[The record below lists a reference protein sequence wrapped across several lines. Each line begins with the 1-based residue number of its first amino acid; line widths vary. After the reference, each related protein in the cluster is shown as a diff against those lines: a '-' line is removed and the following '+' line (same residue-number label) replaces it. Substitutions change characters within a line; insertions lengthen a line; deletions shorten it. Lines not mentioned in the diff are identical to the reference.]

1 MGLPSGRLRHL
12 AGTIAALTALTI
24 PGALWAKGGGHE
36 LLTEAAQIGAPGGP
50 LQLLHGWNAL
60 LDGWKALDML
70 AIFALA
76 AGLGAVIAYHPR
88 TRRKASTI
96 EELEQPKT
104 FTMYGLIGALIA
116 IIVQAVPAMSLVIF
130 AIGGLMRF
138 RTNVGPAKDTGRVI
152 LTAVV
157 GVCCGLKL
165 MLVAVL
171 ATACGWILLFIVER
185 ANIGELVIRGL
196 AADSIGR
203 AADAYRRV
211 LVQAGCRVVGERKKL
226 IAGQVTFVFES
237 SAVLDRESFE
247 RVALASVPAEVRG
260 TVDWDIS

>member
-1 MGLPSGRLRHL
+1 LRLTL
-12 AGTIAALTALTI
+12 AAVAVLV
-24 PGALWAKGGGHE
+24 GAPAWAKGGHPILEPSGP
-36 LLTEAAQIGAPGGP
+36 GAEGSPSGP
-50 LQLLHGWNAL
+50 LEMMHGWAGV

-70 AIFALA
+70 GVFVLA
-76 AGLGAVIAYHPR
+76 AALGAIIAYHPH

-104 FTMYGLIGALIA
+104 FVMYALVGALIA

-171 ATACGWILLFIVER
+171 ATAFGWLLLYFLER
-185 ANIGELVIRGL
+185 PTFGELVVHGL
-196 AADSIGR
+196 DHQALGN
-203 AADAYRRV
+203 AADAYRRM
-211 LVQAGCRVVGERKKL
+211 LTGAGCRILGERKRLLKGQ
-226 IAGQVTFVFES
+226 IAFVFR
-237 SAVLDRESFE
+237 APLALDRERFE
-247 RVALASVPAEVRG
+247 QVALATVPPEVRG
-260 TVDWDIS
+260 IVDWDLS

>member
-1 MGLPSGRLRHL
+1 MGLANGRLRRVVGTVAAL
-12 AGTIAALTALTI
+12 AGMAMPATVL
-24 PGALWAKGGGHE
+24 AKGGHE
-36 LLTEAAQIGAPGGP
+36 LLTDAAPVVALGGP

-60 LDGWKALDML
+60 LDGWRALDML
-70 AIFALA
+70 AIFVLA
-76 AGLGAVIAYHPR
+76 AGLGAAIAYHPR
-88 TRRKASTI
+88 TRRKATTI

-104 FTMYGLIGALIA
+104 FIMYALVGALIA

-171 ATACGWILLFIVER
+171 ATAFGWILLFFLER
-185 ANIGELVIRGL
+185 AIIGELVVRGV
-196 AADSIGR
+196 APDAVGR
-203 AADAYRRV
+203 AADAYRR
-211 LVQAGCRVVGERKKL
+211 LLLQSGCRVLGERKKL
-226 IAGQVTFVFES
+226 IGGQVTFVFQAPAKLE
-237 SAVLDRESFE
+237 REIFE
-247 RVALASVPAEVRG
+247 KEALAVVPADLRG

>member
-1 MGLPSGRLRHL
+1 MRKPSLRLRAVVGAFAVL
-12 AGTIAALTALTI
+12 AIAAPA
-24 PGALWAKGGGHE
+24 WAQGGHDV
-36 LLTEAAQIGAPGGP
+36 LTSAASPGSGAGP
-50 LQLLHGWNAL
+50 LDLLRGWDGL
-60 LDGWKALDML
+60 LEGWKALDMIGVFL
-70 AIFALA
+70 LA
-76 AGLGAVIAYHPR
+76 AALGAVIAYHPR
-88 TRRKASTI
+88 TRQKASTV

-104 FTMYGLIGALIA
+104 FIMYALVGAVIS

-165 MLVAVL
+165 VLVAVL
-171 ATACGWILLFIVER
+171 ATAFGWVVLHFLER
-185 ANIGELVIRGL
+185 ETFGELVVKGL
-196 AADSIGR
+196 DRESVPR

-211 LVQAGCRVVGERKKL
+211 LAQAGCRILGERKKL
-226 IAGQVTFVFES
+226 IKGQVAFVFKAP
-237 SAVLDRESFE
+237 SALDRERFE
-247 RVALASVPAEVRG
+247 QVALADVPPEVRG

>member
-1 MGLPSGRLRHL
+1 MGLASGRPRQVV
-12 AGTIAALTALTI
+12 GTVAALTALTI
-24 PGALWAKGGGHE
+24 PGTLLAKGGHE
-36 LLTEAAQIGAPGGP
+36 LLTDAVPVTALGGP
-50 LQLLHGWNAL
+50 LQLLRGWSAL

-70 AIFALA
+70 AIFILA

-88 TRRKASTI
+88 TRRKATTI

-104 FTMYGLIGALIA
+104 FIMYALVGALIA

-152 LTAVV
+152 LTAVL

-171 ATACGWILLFIVER
+171 ATAFGWVLLFVLER
-185 ANIGELVIRGL
+185 AIIGELVVRGL
-196 AADSIGR
+196 APDVVGR
-203 AADAYRRV
+203 AADTYRRL
-211 LVQAGCRVVGERKKL
+211 LVQAGCQVLGERKKL
-226 IAGQVTFVFES
+226 ITGQVTFVFRAPAE
-237 SAVLDRESFE
+237 LDRETFE
-247 RVALASVPAEVRG
+247 QGALAAVPADVRG